1 MASFKISFKF
11 VDLFCSKPYLTASVA
26 DSLSHSGT
34 LPLTAFLSVKAC
46 QNQRN
51 ANTYS
56 VFPYDADIFSTHYP
70 NAKVSCAEARDA
82 GDRSLNGDRKGQGF
96 DIHTVISKEFKGQ
109 NQRHDP
115 AVVQRSRNTK
125 QL

>member
-1 MASFKISFKF
+1 MAAFKISFKLA
-11 VDLFCSKPYLTASVA
+11 DLFCSKSYLTVSVA
-26 DSLSHSGT
+26 DSLPHSGA
-34 LPLTAFLSVKAC
+34 LPVTAFLCVKDF
-46 QNQRN
+46 QNSN

-56 VFPYDADIFSTHYP
+56 VFPYDVDTFSTHYP

-82 GDRSLNGDRKGQGF
+82 GDRGLNGDRKSQGF

-109 NQRHDP
+109 HQRHDP
-115 AVVQRSRNTK
+115 AVVQCSRNIK

>member
-1 MASFKISFKF
+1 MASLQISFKL
-11 VDLFCSKPYLTASVA
+11 VDLFCSKPYLTVSVA

-34 LPLTAFLSVKAC
+34 LPLIAFLCVKAC
-46 QNQRN
+46 QNHSN

-56 VFPYDADIFSTHYP
+56 VFPYDVDTFSTHYP

-82 GDRSLNGDRKGQGF
+82 SDRSLNGDRKGQGF

-109 NQRHDP
+109 NRRHDP
-115 AVVQRSRNTK
+115 AVVQCSRNIK

>member
-1 MASFKISFKF
+1 MASFLISFKL
-11 VDLFCSKPYLTASVA
+11 VDLFCSKPYLKVNVA
-26 DSLSHSGT
+26 DCLPHSGT
-34 LPLTAFLSVKAC
+34 QPLTAFLCVKAC
-46 QNQRN
+46 QNQSN

-56 VFPYDADIFSTHYP
+56 VFPYDVDTFSTHYP
-70 NAKVSCAEARDA
+70 NAKVSCAEAGGA

-96 DIHTVISKEFKGQ
+96 DIRTVISKEFKGQ

-115 AVVQRSRNTK
+115 AVVQCSRNIK